1 VNQKITEEHLRRR
14 AIVYVRQSTPIQL
27 IQNRESQIRQYGLVE
42 HARNLGFSDV
52 ETIDADLGRSGSGL
66 EERPGFQ
73 RLVAEVCAG
82 QVGAILCIEASRL
95 ARNGR
100 DWHQLFELCGLVGT
114 LVIEPDGVYDPRLI
128 NDRLLLGLKG
138 IMNEFELTLMRQ
150 RSLAAIWQKARRG
163 EYQCRIPVG
172 FCWTEDGRMELDPDR
187 RVQQA
192 VRHVFDKFA
201 ELGSAHQVF
210 LSFREEGIQVPYA
223 RFERSGDRVE
233 WKPPVYRSLHAVL
246 ENPVYAGAY
255 VFGRTESR
263 TIIVDGQARRTANHA
278 KPREQWSIVIPDHH
292 PGYITWE
299 QYERN
304 QKLMAEN
311 SYLRCPEGRRA
322 GRGGQSLLTGLLRC
336 GRCGRT
342 MYVVYGGRNRR
353 IARYRCLGAQDHE
366 HTQTCLAFAG
376 ARPDEA
382 VANAILRAI
391 EPNAIEAAISAVE
404 RSTRQPLER
413 REAVRLELEQAQYQA
428 RLAARRY
435 EAVDPDN
442 RLVCAE
448 LEARWNA
455 ALQRAEELERG
466 LKDIESTPRP
476 TSIPN
481 REVLL
486 SLAHDLPVVWNTST
500 DMGLKQR
507 IARILIEEIVANID
521 TGTNE
526 VVLVVHWA
534 GGRHTELRV
543 QRPKSGEHGRRTD
556 IEALELIKQMA
567 GQFPDELVAGTLNR
581 LGLKTGAGNPWKK
594 NRVCSLRSKF
604 NLPTYDPAAP
614 ATTVTA
620 AQAAQRL
627 GIDARMVH
635 ELLRQKVI
643 QGRQIVP
650 YAPWQIPVEA
660 LDSPG
665 VRERVRQIKTGDPA
679 RRPIS
684 VDTQTMILPG
694 IE

>member
-1 VNQKITEEHLRRR
+1 
-14 AIVYVRQSTPIQL
+14 
-27 IQNRESQIRQYGLVE
+27 
-42 HARNLGFSDV
+42 
-52 ETIDADLGRSGSGL
+52 
-66 EERPGFQ
+66 
-73 RLVAEVCAG
+73 
-82 QVGAILCIEASRL
+82 
-95 ARNGR
+95 
-100 DWHQLFELCGLVGT
+100 
-114 LVIEPDGVYDPRLI
+114 
-128 NDRLLLGLKG
+128 
-138 IMNEFELTLMRQ
+138 
-150 RSLAAIWQKARRG
+150 
-163 EYQCRIPVG
+163 
-172 FCWTEDGRMELDPDR
+172 MELDPDR

-201 ELGSAHQVF
+201 ELGSVHQVF
-210 LSFREEGIQVPYA
+210 LSFREEGIQVPFA
-223 RFERSGDRVE
+223 RFERSRDKVE

-263 TIIVDGQARRTANHA
+263 TIIVDGQARRTASHA

-292 PGYITWE
+292 SGYITWE

-322 GRGGQSLLTGLLRC
+322 GRVGQSLLTGLLRC

-342 MYVVYGGRNRR
+342 MYVVYGGRSRR

-376 ARPDEA
+376 TRPDEA
-382 VANAILRAI
+382 VANAILRAV
-391 EPNAIEAAISAVE
+391 EPNAIEAAIAAVE

-413 REAVRLELEQAQYQA
+413 RDTLRLELEQAQYQA

-486 SLAHDLPVVWNTST
+486 SLAQDLPGVWNTSS

-521 TGTNE
+521 MGTNE
-526 VVLVVHWA
+526 VVLIVHWA

-543 QRPKSGEHGRRTD
+543 RRPKSGEHGRRTD
-556 IEALELIKQMA
+556 TEALEIIKQMA
-567 GQFPDELVAGTLNR
+567 GQFPDELIAATLNR

-594 NRVCSLRSKF
+594 NRVCSLRSKL
-604 NLPTYDPAAP
+604 NLPTYDHAAP
-614 ATTVTA
+614 TTTVTA

-627 GIDARMVH
+627 GIDARMV
-635 ELLRQKVI
+635 QNFC
-643 QGRQIVP
+643 GR
-650 YAPWQIPVEA
+650 
-660 LDSPG
+660 
-665 VRERVRQIKTGDPA
+665 R
-679 RRPIS
+679 
-684 VDTQTMILPG
+684 
-694 IE
+694 

>member
-1 VNQKITEEHLRRR
+1 VNSKITEEHLRRR
-14 AIVYVRQSTPIQL
+14 AIVYVRQSTAIQL
-27 IQNRESQIRQYGLVE
+27 IQNRESQLRQYGLAE
-42 HARNLGFSDV
+42 YARKLGFSDV

-73 RLVAEVCAG
+73 RLMAEVCSG
-82 QVGAILCIEASRL
+82 LVGAVLCIEASRL

-100 DWHQLFELCGLVGT
+100 DWHQLFELCGWVGA
-114 LVIEPDGVYDPRLI
+114 LVIEPDGIYDPRLI

-163 EYQCRIPVG
+163 EFQCRVPIG

-192 VRHVFDKFA
+192 VRRVFEKFA
-201 ELGSAHQVF
+201 ELGSVQQVF
-210 LSFREEGIQVPYA
+210 LSFREEGIQVPFA
-223 RFERSGDRVE
+223 RHERSGDRIE
-233 WKPPVYRSLHAVL
+233 WKPAVYRSLHSVL

-263 TIIVDGQARRTANHA
+263 TTIVDGQARRTANHL
-278 KPREQWSIVIPDHH
+278 KPRDQWSIVIRDHH
-292 PGYITWE
+292 TGYITWE

-311 SYLRCPEGRRA
+311 SYRRCPEGRRA

-342 MYVVYGGRNRR
+342 MYVVYGGRGRR
-353 IARYRCLGAQDHE
+353 IARYRCLGAQDQE
-366 HTQTCLAFAG
+366 HTQTCLAFAA

-382 VANAILRAI
+382 VVKTILRAI
-391 EPNAIEAAISAVE
+391 EPDALEAAIAVVE
-404 RSTRQPLER
+404 RSAQQPSER
-413 REAVRLELEQAQYQA
+413 RQALCLELEQARYQA

-455 ALQRAEELERG
+455 SLQRVEELERS
-466 LKDIESTPRP
+466 LKAIESAPRP
-476 TSIPN
+476 TSMPN

-486 SLAHDLPVVWNTST
+486 TLAQDLPLVWNTSN

-507 IARILIEEIVANID
+507 IARILIEEIVANVD
-521 TGTNE
+521 TGSSE
-526 VVLVVHWA
+526 VVLMVHWA

-543 QRPKSGEHGRRTD
+543 RRPKSGEHGRRTET
-556 IEALELIKQMA
+556 EALEIVKQMA
-567 GQFPDELVAGTLNR
+567 GQFPDELIAGTLNR

-594 NRVCSLRSKF
+594 NRVCSLRSRLG
-604 NLPTYDPAAP
+604 LPTYDPAAP
-614 ATTVTA
+614 VTTVTA
-620 AQAAQRL
+620 AQAAHRL
-627 GIDARMVH
+627 GIDSRIVH

-643 QGRQIVP
+643 EGRQIVP

-660 LDSPG
+660 LEAPDL
-665 VRERVRQIKTGDPA
+665 RERVRQIKEGERT
-679 RRPIS
+679 RRPAAI
-684 VDTQTMILPG
+684 DTLTLLLPG
-694 IE
+694 IK

>member
-1 VNQKITEEHLRRR
+1 MNQKITEEHLRRR

-27 IQNRESQIRQYGLVE
+27 IENRESQIRQYGLAE

-73 RLVAEVCAG
+73 RLVAEVCSG

-100 DWHQLFELCGLVGT
+100 DWHQLFELCGLAGA

-201 ELGSAHQVF
+201 ELGSVHQVF
-210 LSFREEGIQVPYA
+210 LSFREEGIQVPFA

-311 SYLRCPEGRRA
+311 SYLQVSGGPKGRSRRA
-322 GRGGQSLLTGLLRC
+322 KPVDRVAAVWPMRADDVCRIRWEKPADRAVSLFGSARSRAHADVPGIRWRSARRGSCQCHSARHRAQRDRGSDCSGGAVHAPAFGATRSIAPGVGTG
-336 GRCGRT
+336 
-342 MYVVYGGRNRR
+342 
-353 IARYRCLGAQDHE
+353 
-366 HTQTCLAFAG
+366 
-376 ARPDEA
+376 
-382 VANAILRAI
+382 
-391 EPNAIEAAISAVE
+391 AIS
-404 RSTRQPLER
+404 S
-413 REAVRLELEQAQYQA
+413 
-428 RLAARRY
+428 AAR
-435 EAVDPDN
+435 
-442 RLVCAE
+442 
-448 LEARWNA
+448 
-455 ALQRAEELERG
+455 
-466 LKDIESTPRP
+466 
-476 TSIPN
+476 
-481 REVLL
+481 
-486 SLAHDLPVVWNTST
+486 
-500 DMGLKQR
+500 
-507 IARILIEEIVANID
+507 
-521 TGTNE
+521 
-526 VVLVVHWA
+526 
-534 GGRHTELRV
+534 
-543 QRPKSGEHGRRTD
+543 GE
-556 IEALELIKQMA
+556 
-567 GQFPDELVAGTLNR
+567 
-581 LGLKTGAGNPWKK
+581 
-594 NRVCSLRSKF
+594 
-604 NLPTYDPAAP
+604 
-614 ATTVTA
+614 TV
-620 AQAAQRL
+620 
-627 GIDARMVH
+627 
-635 ELLRQKVI
+635 
-643 QGRQIVP
+643 
-650 YAPWQIPVEA
+650 
-660 LDSPG
+660 
-665 VRERVRQIKTGDPA
+665 
-679 RRPIS
+679 
-684 VDTQTMILPG
+684 
-694 IE
+694 

>member
-1 VNQKITEEHLRRR
+1 MQHTVL
-14 AIVYVRQSTPIQL
+14 S
-27 IQNRESQIRQYGLVE
+27 
-42 HARNLGFSDV
+42 
-52 ETIDADLGRSGSGL
+52 
-66 EERPGFQ
+66 
-73 RLVAEVCAG
+73 VA
-82 QVGAILCIEASRL
+82 
-95 ARNGR
+95 
-100 DWHQLFELCGLVGT
+100 
-114 LVIEPDGVYDPRLI
+114 
-128 NDRLLLGLKG
+128 GLKG

-163 EYQCRIPVG
+163 EYQCRIPIG
-172 FCWTEDGRMELDPDR
+172 FCWTADGRMVLDPDR
-187 RVQQA
+187 RVQQS

-201 ELGSAHQVF
+201 ELGSVHQVF
-210 LSFREEGIQVPYA
+210 LSFREEGIQVPFA
-223 RFERSGDRVE
+223 RFERSRDKVE

-263 TIIVDGQARRTANHA
+263 TIIVDGQARRTASHA

-376 ARPDEA
+376 TRPDEA
-382 VANAILRAI
+382 VANAILRAV
-391 EPNAIEAAISAVE
+391 EPNAIEAAIAAVE

-413 REAVRLELEQAQYQA
+413 RDALRLELEQAQYQA

-466 LKDIESTPRP
+466 LKDIESKPRP

-486 SLAHDLPVVWNTST
+486 SLAQDLPGVWNTSS

-507 IARILIEEIVANID
+507 IARILIEEIGPISIWGRTKWSWLSIGRVVD
-521 TGTNE
+521 TLSFESADRRAENM
-526 VVLVVHWA
+526 VV
-534 GGRHTELRV
+534 
-543 QRPKSGEHGRRTD
+543 
-556 IEALELIKQMA
+556 ELI
-567 GQFPDELVAGTLNR
+567 PRRWRSSNR
-581 LGLKTGAGNPWKK
+581 WRAN
-594 NRVCSLRSKF
+594 
-604 NLPTYDPAAP
+604 
-614 ATTVTA
+614 
-620 AQAAQRL
+620 
-627 GIDARMVH
+627 
-635 ELLRQKVI
+635 
-643 QGRQIVP
+643 
-650 YAPWQIPVEA
+650 
-660 LDSPG
+660 SPM
-665 VRERVRQIKTGDPA
+665 
-679 RRPIS
+679 S
-684 VDTQTMILPG
+684 
-694 IE
+694 